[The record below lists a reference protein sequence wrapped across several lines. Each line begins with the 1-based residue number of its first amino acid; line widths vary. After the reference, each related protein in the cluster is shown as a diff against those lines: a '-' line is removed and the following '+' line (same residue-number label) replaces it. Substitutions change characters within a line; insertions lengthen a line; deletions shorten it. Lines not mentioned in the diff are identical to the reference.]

1 MEIEHKQGRRRWRK
15 KGFLFTLVTIFAL
28 MVFIFSLT
36 FQSNIKIKNRMHA
49 IESRIRTMDSFIED
63 FKRDFERGLYIS
75 SFRALLS
82 IENRI
87 VADSVFISDTKA
99 LFHEAV
105 ANGTL
110 DGVPSPLMSGAKIT
124 DWITKIKEEAE
135 KINIILNISV
145 ISDPSLGQDDPWYI
159 RVSMNISYVVE
170 DMGGIAIWNTSGEIV
185 AQIPVQGLE
194 DPFYIVYG
202 EGRLTRLI
210 NESPYLNNFTWKVEE
225 PNTWNVSHL
234 LDHTDH
240 SFYIHNPDAPS
251 FLQRLEGEIDG
262 SSACCGIESL
272 LNLKDISD
280 AGLPIDESSSI
291 VDYHYWAGDGNGDKR
306 INETPDWFRLDNAHL
321 AIYNATK
328 IAYD

>member
-194 DPFYIVYG
+194 DPLITLSISTTLMPLAFCRG
-202 EGRLTRLI
+202 LRERLMAVQRAAALKACSTSKISQMQGFLLMKAQALLTIIIGQAMAMATSASMKPLTGSGLI
-210 NESPYLNNFTWKVEE
+210 TLILPYTM
-225 PNTWNVSHL
+225 
-234 LDHTDH
+234 
-240 SFYIHNPDAPS
+240 
-251 FLQRLEGEIDG
+251 LQ
-262 SSACCGIESL
+262 
-272 LNLKDISD
+272 K
-280 AGLPIDESSSI
+280 
-291 VDYHYWAGDGNGDKR
+291 
-306 INETPDWFRLDNAHL
+306 
-321 AIYNATK
+321 
-328 IAYD
+328 

>member
-225 PNTWNVSHL
+225 PHGMSHICLTTLITLSISTTLMPLAFCRGLRERLMAVQRAAALKACSTSKISQMQGFL
-234 LDHTDH
+234 LMKAQALLTIIIGQAMAMAT
-240 SFYIHNPDAPS
+240 SASMKPLTGSGLITLILPYTM
-251 FLQRLEGEIDG
+251 LQ
-262 SSACCGIESL
+262 
-272 LNLKDISD
+272 K
-280 AGLPIDESSSI
+280 
-291 VDYHYWAGDGNGDKR
+291 
-306 INETPDWFRLDNAHL
+306 
-321 AIYNATK
+321 
-328 IAYD
+328 